1 MRLAA
6 VLVLSLATV
15 AALAVTSLGAS
26 PGHNKFFIVT
36 ELLILAAAVGGV
48 VATVASP
55 RVKLVGAAIGLPAVC
70 LLSLLLLPLLH
81 SQRADV
87 LAPLLPG
94 QERGFVLAAL
104 GRPDLV
110 SDGIGIAEN
119 YGYRTGTRR
128 DDILV
133 IRFQTTQRST
143 QRFDDRVAS
152 SIWMVESQA
161 SAIYGLRPPGGPE
174 PR

>member
-110 SDGIGIAEN
+110 SDGIGIAES

-133 IRFQTTQRST
+133 IRFQTAQPST
-143 QRFDDRVAS
+143 QGFDERVAS

-161 SAIYGLRPPGGPE
+161 SAIYGLRPPGRLE

>member
-110 SDGIGIAEN
+110 SDGIGIARSSSSRASALPVPVA
-119 YGYRTGTRR
+119 RTGG
-128 DDILV
+128 LE
-133 IRFQTTQRST
+133 TQRLRAIQISSAG
-143 QRFDDRVAS
+143 QRRAH
-152 SIWMVESQA
+152 
-161 SAIYGLRPPGGPE
+161 SAVT
-174 PR
+174 